1 MIGDRHHDCTG
12 ALNNAMGFIGVL
24 YGYGSS
30 EELFRAGALRTVDA
44 PHQLV
49 EFCASEISG

>member
-1 MIGDRHHDCTG
+1 
-12 ALNNAMGFIGVL
+12 MGFIGVL